1 MDGNIKPDADS
12 ICVEFDRRGNCNL
25 VNMSEHDKERL
36 AKENHSDIERR
47 RRNKMTQFINE
58 LAELIPACNSQPA
71 QSKPDKLSILKWAAD
86 HAEQLPGAF
95 NRACPYLVTLEM
107 FDHILHTATRGC
119 FLLLG
124 KFDLEIINHSE
135 TAVEVFGRTDM
146 TQMKFLDLVHEN
158 DRETVRNLLCA
169 TINFDQNM
177 LDMKSFTVR
186 TTSAQL
192 PRGPP
197 VEGVASGVL
206 KRECICRLKT
216 EKPQFVN
223 ASNSPSSAE
232 GYCVATIT
240 ASLIPSIDP
249 NPPFTE
255 TWAVLIRQEQ
265 PIEPQNSSG
274 LVHVNGGAI
283 NSSKCTVKIGLDG
296 TIIYCDD
303 FIVKLLDLELG
314 AQKRIIGKKFWEVFS
329 EKLGSSSS
337 ENDLKSLIMEGCT
350 REREA
355 KIVLKNGQVLMCL
368 RPIMNPSSK
377 KTEFIIAS
385 LKQVPQ
391 P

>member
-1 MDGNIKPDADS
+1 MDGNIKLDTDS
-12 ICVEFDRRGNCNL
+12 ISMTV
-25 VNMSEHDKERL
+25 VNMTDHDKERL

-58 LAELIPACNSQPA
+58 LAELIPACNSQPT
-71 QSKPDKLSILKWAAD
+71 QTKPDKLSILKWAAD

-95 NRACPYLVTLEM
+95 NRAYPYLVTLEM
-107 FDHILHTATRGC
+107 FDHIMYTATRGC

-135 TAVEVFGRTDM
+135 TAVEIFGKSNM
-146 TQMKFLDLVHEN
+146 TQMKFLDFVHEK
-158 DRETVRNLLCA
+158 DKEIVRNLLCA

-197 VEGVASGVL
+197 IEGVTAGANNN

-216 EKPQFVN
+216 EKAQFLN
-223 ASNSPSSAE
+223 ASNSPSSAD

-240 ASLIPSIDP
+240 ASLIPAIEAGP
-249 NPPFTE
+249 YNE

-265 PIEPQNSSG
+265 PIEPQTSSG
-274 LVHVNGGAI
+274 LVHVNGGAV
-283 NSSKCTVKIGLDG
+283 NPLSKCTVKIGLDG
-296 TIIYCDD
+296 TIAYCDD
-303 FIVKLLDLELG
+303 FIVKLLDLEAG

-329 EKLGSSSS
+329 EKLGSSQA

-355 KIVLKNGQVLMCL
+355 KIVLNKNGQVLMCL
-368 RPIMNPSSK
+368 RPIVNPSSK

-385 LKQVPQ
+385 LKQVPHS
-391 P
+391 